1 MTNPNTAAGNQELL
15 SWAVE
20 NIKEWNGDYTHL
32 RSDACVEPFFT
43 DMCYCWYI
51 HGNNTEWVYRM
62 LEIDNDDFCSNRIW
76 LDVGEE
82 FSTDTPQ
89 VITKEEWLNGVAS
102 KNAFVASQEAQ
113 QGHVHAELMAEYA
126 LVAKTNP
133 EPWKEFEYRRK
144 CWSDPNLWY
153 NCDSTDMFNIDCQY
167 RRKPTP
173 LKTMNIGGVIVEAW
187 PLDKLP
193 TTKVYWS
200 VIVLDGIF
208 RATACDINYVPG
220 PHRNRLDKGKAF
232 STEEQAQAVAD
243 ALNLVY
249 NRAIGKVE
257 A

>member
-1 MTNPNTAAGNQELL
+1 MTNQNTNTSNQELL

-20 NIKEWNGDYTHL
+20 NIKEWDDDCTHL
-32 RSDACVEPFFT
+32 RSDKSTNPVFYTTGYWHVLPENIWDNPSE
-43 DMCYCWYI
+43 DGGRGQWY
-51 HGNNTEWVYRM
+51 N
-62 LEIDNDDFCSNRIW
+62 LE
-76 LDVGEE
+76 GKK

-89 VITKEEWLNGVAS
+89 VITREEWLNGVAS
-102 KNAFVASQEAQ
+102 KDAPTSSSEAQ
-113 QGHVHAELMAEYA
+113 EGHVHAELMAEYA

-133 EPWKEFEYRRK
+133 EPWKEFESKHKRGEDWVTMYDYSY
-144 CWSDPNLWY
+144 WDVD
-153 NCDSTDMFNIDCQY
+153 CDY

-173 LKTMNIGGVIVEAW
+173 PKTMNIGGVIVEAW

-220 PHRNRLDKGKAF
+220 PHRNRLDTGKAF

-249 NRAIGKVE
+249 NRALGKVE
-257 A
+257 